1 MSLYPTNPTHNLG
14 CYTQA
19 LAHENL
25 HARIISQTR
34 VYGLFL
40 LIIYAHLVNYFE
52 KCHVV
57 ESVKILEAFTLLN
70 IMLHNT

>member
-1 MSLYPTNPTHNLG
+1 MHILG

-25 HARIISQTR
+25 YARIISQTR

-40 LIIYAHLVNYFE
+40 LIIHAHLVSYFE

-57 ESVKILEAFTLLN
+57 
-70 IMLHNT
+70 